1 MLKLPLEIFVYGM
14 GMLARTMQGMQR
26 LANEGIDTVISG
38 SVQSPG
44 DAPDGESGHNDDGT
58 SPRGYDARRARAQS
72 THKEEGDMS
81 RDYDRSKDRDYDRN
95 RDRDYDRDRDS
106 DRRSDR
112 SRGRDLDCDKKSE
125 NLLRLYRY
133 KILFIKRDY
142 EWAFPEQE
150 ELVAD
155 DLRDTDFVAWKV
167 AQFIQNLDTTAV
179 PQKWK
184 DKKYPPAAKGGDYII
199 GLPEDDKKYI
209 RVYYEILDTYCRE
222 PFDYEGRQIEVLEQ
236 IRDNLKP
243 LEKI

>member
-1 MLKLPLEIFVYGM
+1 
-14 GMLARTMQGMQR
+14 
-26 LANEGIDTVISG
+26 
-38 SVQSPG
+38 
-44 DAPDGESGHNDDGT
+44 
-58 SPRGYDARRARAQS
+58 
-72 THKEEGDMS
+72 MS
-81 RDYDRSKDRDYDRN
+81 RDYDRN
-95 RDRDYDRDRDS
+95 RDRDDDRGRDRDYDRDRDR

-150 ELVAD
+150 ELVSD

-167 AQFIQNLDTTAV
+167 AQFIQNLSTTKI
-179 PQKWK
+179 PDKWK
-184 DKKYPPAAKGGDYII
+184 EKNYPDNKKKPRPDDGNIHW
-199 GLPEDDKKYI
+199 LPEDDKKYI

-222 PFDYEGRQIEVLEQ
+222 PFDYEGQQIKVLEE